1 MNQQSETEF
10 KLTFENVVRQ
20 NMNEL
25 EYSLQHFS
33 DIYNLNSYLRSIPQM
48 VYPVGY
54 TLDKTSSMNSIQY
67 VPILKTLATL
77 LNHDE
82 VLNEV
87 LLCHH
92 SEFSDIQDFCDSR
105 NYSEN
110 LLFSHNPTA
119 LQIQLYYDD
128 ITLGNALGSRVKQSK
143 MAMFYFSLGNI
154 RPKYRSAL
162 HTIQLVLICNASL
175 IKNHLSEVLLPFLT
189 DIKTLET
196 EGIKVIKNNVIHCF
210 KGTVS
215 FISADNLAAHA
226 LGRFDSFN
234 SHRACRKCLITKVE
248 RNIVLHE
255 DDCTLRTR
263 VAYERQS
270 RDANAKLYGLIG
282 CSPFKDLRYFNII
295 DGLPFDIAHDWFEG
309 IIPYVLNEFICFA
322 VKSKWFTL
330 KYFNERIL
338 NLQYSK
344 PDITN
349 KPSVMSEDIHNFKVK
364 QTASQAWCLLRVF
377 PFLIGHK
384 VPINDRKWDTILILI
399 DIIQY
404 LCMRRVNVVNSIHLS
419 NLIESF
425 LKIYIEEFPNGKFT
439 PKFHHAIHFPN
450 QLLKFGPSLLHST
463 IRYEGKHL
471 TFKEMYQSSKN
482 KKNISYSLAVRHG
495 ILQCALLNADKYLI
509 KNIETTNGR
518 LINLNLLPENCQNAL
533 SLHSEGNMLVFSASK
548 ITSKNGITFNVGCA
562 LITEFYDDICRHFN
576 SYAVEALDNYYV
588 CSSADIINTDELGL
602 YKCYEGNKNYHLITL
617 KYLPA
622 ECKSVENILEK
633 EQSVYPDARI
643 MATYN
648 NKHISFQIN
657 DSVTLSGFHD
667 IIKKNF
673 EISPTEDIELY
684 IFDDDFKEYVLLVN
698 MATIQNL
705 QKIEVKK
712 KIFETFVSTG
722 TTGAGNFRTLLETPS
737 CSSSWICKFTL
748 PDFGIVTNKLSRSLA
763 VTRSDETTIVR
774 SIFTEVQKFT
784 L

>member
-1 MNQQSETEF
+1 MKHHSLYYNKYCRKNSDLTFSNTYYPDPEKLLENKICDYDDDQFEVYKVPWNVCSYAGHSFSRLISRIKNKILFRNMNQQSETEF

-33 DIYNLNSYLRSIPQM
+33 DIYNLNNYLRSIPQM

-67 VPILKTLATL
+67 VPILKTLETL

-82 VLNEV
+82 VLNEAIFKIFV
-87 LLCHH
+87 
-92 SEFSDIQDFCDSR
+92 IGR

-110 LLFSHNPTA
+110 FLFSHNPTA
-119 LQIQLYYDD
+119 LQIQLYYDY

-175 IKNHLSEVLLPFLT
+175 IKNHLREVLLPFLT

-282 CSPFKDLRYFNII
+282 CSPFKDLRYFHII

-322 VKSKWFTL
+322 VIPKSKWFTL

-349 KPSVMSEDIHNFKVK
+349 KPSAYPHKHGV
-364 QTASQAWCLLRVF
+364 CLLRVF

-404 LCMRRVNVVNSIHLS
+404 LCMRRVNVVNSIHL
-419 NLIESF
+419 
-425 LKIYIEEFPNGKFT
+425 KFPNGKFT

-633 EQSVYPDARI
+633 EQSVYPDA
-643 MATYN
+643 
-648 NKHISFQIN
+648 
-657 DSVTLSGFHD
+657 
-667 IIKKNF
+667 
-673 EISPTEDIELY
+673 
-684 IFDDDFKEYVLLVN
+684 
-698 MATIQNL
+698 
-705 QKIEVKK
+705 
-712 KIFETFVSTG
+712 
-722 TTGAGNFRTLLETPS
+722 S
-737 CSSSWICKFTL
+737 CT
-748 PDFGIVTNKLSRSLA
+748 
-763 VTRSDETTIVR
+763 
-774 SIFTEVQKFT
+774 
-784 L
+784 

>member
-1 MNQQSETEF
+1 MSEVFSCCQCLSSFLSFSLLTSHYRQFHEYLPNPQIVCNVNNCKKVYRNVKCLKRHIMKHHSLYYNKYCRKNSDLTFSNTYYPDPEKLLENKICDYDDDQFVSAFDIDYEIFNFFINLKEVYKVPWNVCSYAGHSFSRLISRIKNKILFRNMNQQSETEF

-33 DIYNLNSYLRSIPQM
+33 DIYNLNNYLRSIPQM

-67 VPILKTLATL
+67 VPILKTLETL

-263 VAYERQS
+263 VAYDRQS
-270 RDANAKLYGLIG
+270 RDANVKLYGLIG
-282 CSPFKDLRYFNII
+282 CSPFKDLRYFHII

-309 IIPYVLNEFICFA
+309 IIPFVLNEFICFA
-322 VKSKWFTL
+322 VKK
-330 KYFNERIL
+330 
-338 NLQYSK
+338 
-344 PDITN
+344 
-349 KPSVMSEDIHNFKVK
+349 
-364 QTASQAWCLLRVF
+364 
-377 PFLIGHK
+377 
-384 VPINDRKWDTILILI
+384 
-399 DIIQY
+399 
-404 LCMRRVNVVNSIHLS
+404 
-419 NLIESF
+419 
-425 LKIYIEEFPNGKFT
+425 FPNGKFT

-533 SLHSEGNMLVFSASK
+533 SLHSERNMLVFSASK
-548 ITSKNGITFNVGCA
+548 ITSKNGITFNIGCA
-562 LITEFYDDICRHFN
+562 LITEFYDDICSFAAIKHCIIIKENIYLVLQKLKTIKYFRHFN

-633 EQSVYPDARI
+633 EQSVYPDA
-643 MATYN
+643 
-648 NKHISFQIN
+648 
-657 DSVTLSGFHD
+657 
-667 IIKKNF
+667 
-673 EISPTEDIELY
+673 
-684 IFDDDFKEYVLLVN
+684 
-698 MATIQNL
+698 
-705 QKIEVKK
+705 
-712 KIFETFVSTG
+712 
-722 TTGAGNFRTLLETPS
+722 S
-737 CSSSWICKFTL
+737 CT
-748 PDFGIVTNKLSRSLA
+748 
-763 VTRSDETTIVR
+763 
-774 SIFTEVQKFT
+774 
-784 L
+784 